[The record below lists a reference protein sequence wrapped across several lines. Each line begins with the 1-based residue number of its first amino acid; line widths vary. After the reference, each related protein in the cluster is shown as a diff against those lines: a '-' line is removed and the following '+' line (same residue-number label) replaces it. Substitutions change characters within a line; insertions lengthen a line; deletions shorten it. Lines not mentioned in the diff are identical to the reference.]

1 VNVALLLPARNEEEG
16 LGRVLPACLRGAP
29 ADAILVVDDGSS
41 DGTAEVAARAGVA
54 VLSWRPGRGKGAALR
69 AGFARLLA
77 EGRDAIVTLDAD
89 GQHDPAEIPR
99 FVAAATESGAD
110 LVVGARADAVSRVR
124 RLANRASAGLLS
136 LVSGQ
141 RVLDA
146 QSGYRLYRAR
156 LLRDATSGSDG
167 FEFETE
173 ILARALAS
181 GHVAFVPIA
190 TIPARRPSHIHPLR
204 DGVAIVA
211 RHVSVAAAILGAR
224 WRARRA
230 AG

>member
-1 VNVALLLPARNEEEG
+1 MNLALLLPARNEEEG
-16 LGRVLPACLRGAP
+16 LARVLPECLRRAP
-29 ADAILVVDDGSS
+29 RDAILVVDDGST

-89 GQHDPAEIPR
+89 GQHDPAEVPR
-99 FVAAATESGAD
+99 FVAAAEESGAD

-136 LVSGQ
+136 LASGQ

-156 LLRDATSGSDG
+156 LLRDAPAGGDG

-173 ILARALAS
+173 ILARALAA
-181 GHVAFVPIA
+181 GRVAFVPIA

-204 DGVAIVA
+204 DGLAIVA
-211 RHVSVAAAILGAR
+211 RHVAVAATILTAR
-224 WRARRA
+224 ARARRA
-230 AG
+230 H